1 MLHEPV
7 AQRTEQEFPKL
18 KVAGSIPAGLPS
30 EMEILEWYVLLCVK
44 K

>member
-18 KVAGSIPAGLPS
+18 KVAGSIPAGLPLTHTLIFES
-30 EMEILEWYVLLCVK
+30 LC
-44 K
+44 